1 MNTPTP
7 ARGQPEHAALGESG
21 PFAVNQEH
29 ELEGP
34 LRQAIDLF
42 EAAASRFATDAI
54 RDARLR
60 QIYMSNIQR
69 ISREVRAEVDAG
81 RVSVVDGAK
90 FCQRMRNQIMA
101 ETRAVSSA
109 QGRAYAERLK
119 PEGKTLSWLLN
130 KYARELFKRPYLSLT
145 DVEKAKV
152 YYAVVES
159 AGRDRATF
167 TAATRRLQVI
177 GKVGLMLTAALG
189 VHAVVVADDKPR
201 EALRQGATIAGG
213 MVGGALAGVVLAA
226 PLCGPGAV
234 VCAVAIVLSGSVA
247 GSLAAESL
255 ERIAEDELEEFA
267 QWNLR

>member
-109 QGRAYAERLK
+109 QGRAYAESLK
-119 PEGKTLSWLLN
+119 EEGRTLEWLLD
-130 KYARELFKRPYLSLT
+130 KHARTLFRRPFSELSDSERA
-145 DVEKAKV
+145 KA
-152 YYAVVES
+152 YYSVVES
-159 AGRDRATF
+159 AGRDSVRVSTL
-167 TAATRRLQVI
+167 TQRLRVI
-177 GKVGLMLTAALG
+177 GKVGLLVTAIFG
-189 VHAVVVADDKPR
+189 VHAVAVADDKPR
-201 EALRQGATIAGG
+201 EVLRQGAAIGGG
-213 MVGGALAGVVLAA
+213 MAGGALAGAVLAA
-226 PLCGPGAV
+226 PVCGPGAV
-234 VCAVAIVLSGSVA
+234 VCAVAVVLLGSVA
-247 GSLAAESL
+247 GSLAAEQL
-255 ERIAEDELEEFA
+255 EQTAEEELEEFA
-267 QWNLR
+267 RWNLR